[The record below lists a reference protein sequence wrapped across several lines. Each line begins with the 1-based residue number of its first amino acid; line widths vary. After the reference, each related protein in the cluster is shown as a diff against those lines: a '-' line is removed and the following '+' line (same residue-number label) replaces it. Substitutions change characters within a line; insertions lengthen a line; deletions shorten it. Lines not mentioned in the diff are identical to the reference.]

1 MRNTDLLISVRLVQG
16 ADAPALCGPILRSV
30 PEWFGIEEY
39 TRSYIDAT
47 AVLPTWVAFAGGA
60 PAGFVSLKHHQPKA
74 SDVYCMAVKREF
86 HGRGIGAA
94 LLRQV
99 EEELRRAGFEYLQ
112 VKTQGPSRPSAEYAG
127 TLRFYEKV
135 GFTRLEEF
143 SGIWPGIPCLLL
155 VKKL

>member
-1 MRNTDLLISVRLVQG
+1 
-16 ADAPALCGPILRSV
+16 
-30 PEWFGIEEY
+30 
-39 TRSYIDAT
+39 
-47 AVLPTWVAFAGGA
+47 VAFAGDV
-60 PAGFVSLKHHQPKA
+60 PVGFVSLKHHEAKA

-94 LLRQV
+94 LLRRV

-112 VKTQGPSRPSAEYAG
+112 VKTQGPSLPCDEYAG
-127 TLRFYEKV
+127 TTRFYERV

-143 SGIWPGIPCLLL
+143 IGIWPGIPCLVL